1 MQGDAPSP
9 ACISVGSLGV
19 DEERFE
25 SLTSAA
31 ASSTSGVLMI
41 EGMSRDEIRES
52 LPEGFCDDCWQQS
65 LDRAPKFGTN
75 PDKDYHDVFY
85 VTHIWDGM

>member
-1 MQGDAPSP
+1 MPGPVYL
-9 ACISVGSLGV
+9 SVRPLGV

-25 SLTSAA
+25 VLDIHVRQLD
-31 ASSTSGVLMI
+31 SGVLMI

-65 LDRAPKFGTN
+65 LERAPKFGTD

-85 VTHIWDGM
+85 VTHVWDGI

>member
-1 MQGDAPSP
+1 MPGPVYL
-9 ACISVGSLGV
+9 SVRSLGV

-25 SLTSAA
+25 VLDIHVRQLD
-31 ASSTSGVLMI
+31 SGVLMI

-65 LDRAPKFGTN
+65 LERAPKFGTD

-85 VTHIWDGM
+85 VTHVWDGI